1 MTRAAVI
8 LLALI
13 LGSGIGISA
22 PITAAAPPDSR
33 GRGRQ
38 LFEAKCSGCHTIGQG
53 RKVGPDLY
61 GITQI
66 RPKDYLVS
74 FIGNATHMFERRDPI
89 AIMVLGQY
97 KTIRMPNLHLSEG
110 QILEIIAYIQMQ
122 SLKPRPTPKQLT
134 GNPQVG
140 RSLFDGRVRFANG
153 GPPCISCHNIAL
165 LPFPMGGTVGPDLT
179 RMNPEFTARE
189 APGVFPSMIPLYSGA
204 PLTLKEQEDLEA
216 FVGIA
221 SVEQSVDM
229 SAALAILAEV
239 LFGLAALAVW
249 LIWRSR
255 IAVVRDSLIGKIRF
269 GGSRP

>member
-1 MTRAAVI
+1 MTRVAVI

-13 LGSGIGISA
+13 LVSGAGVCA
-22 PITAAAPPDSR
+22 PVVAAVPPDSQAQ
-33 GRGRQ
+33 GRQ
-38 LFEAKCSGCHTIGQG
+38 LFEAKCSECHTIGQG

-89 AIMVLGQY
+89 AVMVLGQY
-97 KTIRMPNLHLSEG
+97 KTIRMPNLHLSED
-110 QILEIIAYIQMQ
+110 QVLAIIAYIQAQ
-122 SLKPRPTPKQLT
+122 SLKPRPTPKQLV
-134 GNPQVG
+134 GSPQAG
-140 RSLFDGRVRFANG
+140 RSLFDGRIRFANG
-153 GPPCISCHNIAL
+153 GPPCISCHNIAR
-165 LPFPMGGTVGPDLT
+165 LPFPMGGTMGPDLT
-179 RMNPEFTARE
+179 GINPEYAAMQ
-189 APGVFPSMIPLYSGA
+189 APRVFPSMIPLYSGA

-221 SVEQSVDM
+221 SVEESVDV

-239 LFGLAALAVW
+239 LFGIAALAVW
-249 LIWRSR
+249 LIWRNR
-255 IAVVRDSLIGKIRF
+255 IGVVRNSLARKIRF